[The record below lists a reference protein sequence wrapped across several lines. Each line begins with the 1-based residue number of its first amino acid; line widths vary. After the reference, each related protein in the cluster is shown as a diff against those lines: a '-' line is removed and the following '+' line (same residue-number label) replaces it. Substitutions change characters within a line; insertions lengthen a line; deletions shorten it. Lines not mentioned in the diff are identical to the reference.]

1 MKSGRIN
8 NEYQM
13 QKIFVVGDIHGC
25 FDKLCALMKKI
36 PINFKQDQLIFIGDY
51 IDRGSSS
58 LEVVDYLIDLKK
70 RVPGTIFLKGNH
82 EDMLENYLDGSDRFT
97 YLLNGGQRTL
107 DAYLNRTKNPG
118 RYPVPPAHMEFFGS
132 LRLYYQTD
140 DYIFVHAGLR
150 KKVPLES
157 QKTVDLLWIRDEF
170 ISTDFNFGKRVIF
183 GHTPFT
189 EPLLQ
194 ANKIGIDTGAVYGNR
209 LTCVQLP
216 EIEFYS
222 EP

>member
-1 MKSGRIN
+1 
-8 NEYQM
+8 M

-25 FDKLCALMKKI
+25 FDKLRALMQKI
-36 PINFKQDQLIFIGDY
+36 PINFERDQLIFIGDY
-51 IDRGSSS
+51 IDRGAHS

-70 RVPGTIFLKGNH
+70 RLPDTIFLKGNH
-82 EDMLENYLDGSDRFT
+82 EDMLQNYLDGSDRFT

-107 DAYLNRTKNPG
+107 DAYLRRPNNPG
-118 RYPVPPAHMEFFGS
+118 EYPVPPAHLEFFES
-132 LRLYYQTD
+132 LHLYYQTG

-157 QKTVDLLWIRDEF
+157 QKTIDLLWIRDEF
-170 ISTDFNFGKRVIF
+170 IFSDFDFGKRVIF
-183 GHTPFT
+183 GHTPFR
-189 EPLLQ
+189 EPLVQ
-194 ANKIGIDTGAVYGNR
+194 TNKIGIDTGAVYGNR

-216 EIEFYS
+216 EIIFFS

>member
-1 MKSGRIN
+1 
-8 NEYQM
+8 M

-70 RVPGTIFLKGNH
+70 RVPGIIFLKGNH

-132 LRLYYQTD
+132 LRLYYLTD

-183 GHTPFT
+183 GHTPFR
-189 EPLLQ
+189 EPLVQ

>member
-1 MKSGRIN
+1 
-8 NEYQM
+8 M

-25 FDKLCALMKKI
+25 FDKLCALMDKI
-36 PINFKQDQLIFIGDY
+36 PINFNRDQLIFIGDY

-58 LEVVDYLIDLKK
+58 LEVVDYLVDLKK
-70 RVPGTIFLKGNH
+70 KLPDTIFLKGNH

-107 DAYLNRTKNPG
+107 DAYLNRPNNPG
-118 RYPVPPAHMEFFGS
+118 EYPVPPAHLKFFKS
-132 LRLYYQTD
+132 LHLYYQTD

-170 ISTDFNFGKRVIF
+170 IFSDFDFGKRVIF
-183 GHTPFT
+183 GHTPFKD
-189 EPLLQ
+189 PLVQ
-194 ANKIGIDTGAVYGNR
+194 TNKIGIDTGAVYGNR
-209 LTCVQLP
+209 LTCVELP
-216 EIEFYS
+216 EINFFS

>member
-1 MKSGRIN
+1 
-8 NEYQM
+8 M

-25 FDKLCALMKKI
+25 FDKLCALMDKI

-58 LEVVDYLIDLKK
+58 LEVVEYLIDLKK
-70 RVPGTIFLKGNH
+70 RWPATIFLKGNH
-82 EDMLENYLDGSDRFT
+82 EDMLEKYLDGSDRFT

-107 DAYLNRTKNPG
+107 DAYLNRPNNPG
-118 RYPVPPAHMEFFGS
+118 EYPVPPAHLEFFKS
-132 LRLYYQTD
+132 LHRYYQTD

-157 QKTVDLLWIRDEF
+157 QKTIDLFWIRDEF
-170 ISTDFNFGKRVIF
+170 IYSEFDFGKRVIF
-183 GHTPFT
+183 GHTPFK
-189 EPLLQ
+189 EPLVHT
-194 ANKIGIDTGAVYGNR
+194 NKIGIDTGAVYGNR

-216 EIEFYS
+216 EIIFFS
-222 EP
+222 AP

>member
-1 MKSGRIN
+1 
-8 NEYQM
+8 M

-25 FDKLCALMKKI
+25 FDKLCALMDKI
-36 PINFKQDQLIFIGDY
+36 PINFKRDQLIFIGDY

-70 RVPGTIFLKGNH
+70 KLPATIFLKGNH

-107 DAYLNRTKNPG
+107 DAYLNRPNNPG
-118 RYPVPPAHMEFFGS
+118 EYPVPPTHLEFFKS
-132 LRLYYQTD
+132 LHLYYQTD
-140 DYIFVHAGLR
+140 EYIFVHAGLR

-157 QKTVDLLWIRDEF
+157 QKTIDLLWIRDEF
-170 ISTDFNFGKRVIF
+170 IFSNFDFGKRVIF
-183 GHTPFT
+183 GHTPFK
-189 EPLLQ
+189 EPLVQ
-194 ANKIGIDTGAVYGNR
+194 TNKIGIDTGAVYGNR
-209 LTCVQLP
+209 LTCLQLP
-216 EIEFYS
+216 EIKFFS